1 MLHLAGMFWRNNHIG
16 FHYISSNHFPLN
28 SWVCFSVF
36 FSYTISILYVSMQC
50 LSVKNYSWE
59 RKWISNSEL
68 PRSTDPNPQMIAL
81 KCTFYFQ
88 IWDITIQSFND
99 SNVMYFGTISLASLF
114 KMVQTIK
121 IMRKQTIN
129 YLMTLL

>member
-1 MLHLAGMFWRNNHIG
+1 MNIKFR
-16 FHYISSNHFPLN
+16 
-28 SWVCFSVF
+28 
-36 FSYTISILYVSMQC
+36 T
-50 LSVKNYSWE
+50 
-59 RKWISNSEL
+59 

-114 KMVQTIK
+114 K
-121 IMRKQTIN
+121 N
-129 YLMTLL
+129 GADN